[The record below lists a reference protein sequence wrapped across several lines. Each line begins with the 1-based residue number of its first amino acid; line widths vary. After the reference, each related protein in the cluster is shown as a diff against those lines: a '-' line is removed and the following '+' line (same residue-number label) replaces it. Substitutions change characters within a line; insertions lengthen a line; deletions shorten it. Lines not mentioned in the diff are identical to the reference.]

1 MAKVTQVVL
10 MKSKTYQDGRRKFI
24 QNVPVTLQDRS
35 EIERYRS
42 NGMFSVR
49 EIDDNRPSEGISSQ
63 KVNPGDPFA
72 APASEMSTRL
82 PQRKKKS
89 VKKLTPKQK
98 E

>member
-10 MKSKTYQDGRRKFI
+10 MKCKTFQDGRRKFH
-24 QNVPVTLQDRS
+24 QNVPITLHDRA

-49 EIDDNRPSEGISSQ
+49 EVEDHRAAEGVSSQ
-63 KVNPGDPFA
+63 KVNPGDPFSS
-72 APASEMSTRL
+72 PASEASTRL

-89 VKKLTPKQK
+89 VKKLTPKTK

>member
-10 MKSKTYQDGRRKFI
+10 MKSKSYQDGRRKFV
-24 QNVPVTLQDRS
+24 QNVPITLQDRV

-49 EIDDNRPSEGISSQ
+49 EIEDHRSTEGVQSQ
-63 KVNPGDPFA
+63 RVNPGDPFGA
-72 APASEMSTRL
+72 TASEASTRL

-89 VKKLTPKQK
+89 VKKLTPKHK